1 MFSTSRSFWPFYD
14 NSGLFRR
21 FPRATEDFWR
31 LTKRSDHCRRC
42 PKNPP
47 NTWQYFFG
55 NSKYKKKLANLTAN
69 TQKYGRITPNI
80 KPHSEPPSRLVRSLQ
95 LCQVSIR
102 QPEKGT
108 ARSLQYNIKIS
119 WSLNYAFIF
128 TRIFVPTNLAWTMQ
142 SVSLDI
148 RIRGFFANASL
159 VTREN
164 TAKQVIMWPANADI
178 FSQLFSP
185 VFAWLR
191 HKEYFSGRNKLE
203 IRLRLR
209 LRLSY
214 TESPASKLETHRGPL
229 LRDPSRWLEK
239 RKCILPRNREQVNV
253 AS

>member
-1 MFSTSRSFWPFYD
+1 MKIT
-14 NSGLFRR
+14 
-21 FPRATEDFWR
+21 
-31 LTKRSDHCRRC
+31 
-42 PKNPP
+42 
-47 NTWQYFFG
+47 
-55 NSKYKKKLANLTAN
+55 NLLREVVN
-69 TQKYGRITPNI
+69 YGKITPSI
-80 KPHSEPPSRLVRSLQ
+80 KLHSDPPSRLVRSLE

-102 QPEKGT
+102 QTEKGT

-164 TAKQVIMWPANADI
+164 SAKQVIMWPANADI
-178 FSQLFSP
+178 FSP

-191 HKEYFSGRNKLE
+191 HKEYFSSRNKLQ
-203 IRLRLR
+203 IRLR

-253 AS
+253 AW